1 MLVLHFKKISAIP
14 VLMCSLYSSGAVC
27 SFKKTISGNLH
38 VFQPFFPL
46 KSNEHVNPWLIQVN
60 VWHKPLQYCKIISLQ
75 LIKINAKAKK
85 KKSNE
90 QFLGGKMNKAS
101 VLY

>member
-1 MLVLHFKKISAIP
+1 MLVLHFKKISTIP
-14 VLMCSLYSSGAVC
+14 ILMCCLYSSGAAC

-38 VFQPFFPL
+38 VFQSFFPH

-75 LIKINAKAKK
+75 LIEINAKAKK
-85 KKSNE
+85 KK
-90 QFLGGKMNKAS
+90 KVMNNFWGAK
-101 VLY
+101 